1 VKTGMSLAAAVLCC
15 SCASIVPLVAGADP
29 WEVRREMREGARSVD
44 IERHEAAREIRRCQT
59 RDCVAREIREG
70 RREVNRERH
79 EARHEIHRAQAGKY
93 THPARYNRNVPY
105 YGDGR
110 YSSYNYVDRD
120 AHYHP
125 GGQYCRDGR
134 HIAHLRDGYY
144 RADRRW
150 YRDGRYWNEYDYV
163 NRYYGGRNRH
173 HDDDD
178 DDDLLRGGGSPQA
191 GPVRNYSASA
201 PGPRGG
207 AARPMRQRSDVIR
220 RQALVA
226 NGIHLFMSSRSN
238 AKVNAKNTTQRM
250 QE

>member
-1 VKTGMSLAAAVLCC
+1 MKTGMSLAAAMLCC
-15 SCASIVPLVAGADP
+15 SFASIVPLVASADP

-44 IERHEAAREIRRCQT
+44 IEKREADREIRRCQT
-59 RDCVAREIREG
+59 RECVAREVREG
-70 RREVNRERH
+70 QREVNRERH
-79 EARHEIHRAQAGKY
+79 EARHEIHRERSENNY
-93 THPARYNRNVPY
+93 PARYSRNVRY

-110 YSSYNYVDRD
+110 YSGYNYVDRD

-173 HDDDD
+173 HDNDD
-178 DDDLLRGGGSPQA
+178 DDDLLRG
-191 GPVRNYSASA
+191 VVI
-201 PGPRGG
+201 G
-207 AARPMRQRSDVIR
+207 AAVVGVI
-220 RQALVA
+220 AAIHEA
-226 NGIHLFMSSRSN
+226 NDDD
-238 AKVNAKNTTQRM
+238 
-250 QE
+250 